1 MINRTEQDITSRW
14 DLTAPMLV
22 SISCATY
29 NHEKYISKAV
39 DGFLKQETDFPFEII
54 IGEDKSTDE
63 TLKILKK
70 YQEKYPNI
78 VKLIQWPEN
87 VGAKKNWATIL
98 QTCTGKYI
106 ANCEGDDY
114 WTDPNKLQLQ
124 VDAMEQL
131 PSCNISFHP
140 AQQFNEDTNM
150 FQDISVHSDSN
161 KLFSCSEIILG
172 DGNFCPSS
180 SLVFKKQLLDNFP
193 DWFHTA
199 PVGDYFLQILGSLEG
214 GALYIHKNMSVYR
227 HMHQNSWSSTQ
238 NSFEHKSKTTV
249 AIIKALDQLNE
260 SLNRHYQNE
269 ITAVQTR
276 YYLEILRNQSF
287 NRTQRE
293 EFFKIHRKA
302 LPIKEQILWY
312 IYRNSYAYKTLAFIK
327 RKFKQRIVKLKQ
339 NFLHLNF
346 KSSGSK

>member
-14 DLTAPMLV
+14 DSTVPTLV

-29 NHEKYISKAV
+29 NHEKYISKAI
-39 DGFLKQETDFPFEII
+39 DSFLEQETDFPFEII

-63 TLKILKK
+63 TLKILKE

-114 WTDPNKLQLQ
+114 WTDPKKLQLQ
-124 VDAMEQL
+124 VDIMEQL
-131 PSCNISFHP
+131 PTCNISFHP

-161 KLFSCSEIILG
+161 ELFSCSEIILG
-172 DGNFCPSS
+172 GGNFCPSA
-180 SLVFKKQLLDNFP
+180 SLMFKKRLLDDFP
-193 DWFHTA
+193 DWFHAA
-199 PVGDYFLQILGSLEG
+199 PVGDYFLQILGALEG

-227 HMHQNSWSSTQ
+227 HMHHNSWSLTQ
-238 NSFEHKSKTTV
+238 NSFEQKSKTTV

-260 SLNRHYQNE
+260 SLKYHYQNE
-269 ITAVQTR
+269 ITAVQTK

-287 NRTQRE
+287 KRKQRE
-293 EFFKIHRKA
+293 EFFNIHHKA

-312 IYRNSYAYKTLAFIK
+312 TLYRNSYAYKSLASIK
-327 RKFKQRIVKLKQ
+327 KKLNRKF
-339 NFLHLNF
+339 
-346 KSSGSK
+346 S